1 MEIFTIILSGLLSL
15 IAPVG
20 FVGDQIATKAIRERF
35 ERVEQLQVRVD
46 NAPSYQILQGKVEQ
60 IRIAGRGIWV
70 SENIRL
76 EAVEVETDFVD
87 VDLGKRQQGLPQ
99 LEQPFQAGVRV
110 EITAE
115 DINRVLRSQFA
126 RAQLQD
132 LSADLLS
139 EIEITAARRY
149 EFLDPRV
156 EFLDDQRLRFQLDIQ
171 EVENESPDAAQSN
184 RLSILGEVGLV
195 VLSGRK
201 LRLVDPAVQVVR
213 FESDG
218 GETREAVPTELLD
231 AIATGIERTYDLKS
245 LQKVG
250 ITARLLELKI
260 DPDKIGLAAFVKVEP
275 TVNFPGRE

>member
-1 MEIFTIILSGLLSL
+1 MEILTIILSGLLSL

-20 FVGDQIATKAIRERF
+20 FVGDQIAAKAIRERF

-60 IRIAGRGIWV
+60 IRIAGRGIWI
-70 SENIRL
+70 SENVRIA
-76 EAVEVETDFVD
+76 AVEVETDFVD
-87 VDLGKRQQGLPQ
+87 VNLRKRQQGLPQ

-110 EITAE
+110 EITAG
-115 DINRVLRSQFA
+115 DINRLLRSQFA

-139 EIEITAARRY
+139 EVEIEEARRY

-156 EFLDDQRLRFQLDIQ
+156 EFLDNQRLRFQLDIQ
-171 EVENESPDAAQSN
+171 EVENESPDAAKYN
-184 RLSILGEVGLV
+184 RLSILGESGLI
-195 VLSGRK
+195 VLSGRRI
-201 LRLVDPAVQVVR
+201 RLLDPSVQVVR
-213 FESDG
+213 LDPDG
-218 GETREAVPTELLD
+218 NETRESVPSELLN

-250 ITARLLELKI
+250 ITARLLDLKI
-260 DPDKIGLAAFVKVEP
+260 EPDKIGLAAFVKVEP
-275 TVNFPGRE
+275 TVNFSGR